1 MFRRTAAILS
11 ADLIGKDGRQ
21 RSDNLSARPVQAVSK
36 FCEWSDTGR
45 NTHRTSLRCDAPR
58 VLSSFSGRV
67 PAEVNDGFRYGGDC
81 ECSPRFA
88 AVKQGSVARSGAQ
101 GTRHFF
107 SNARKEAAKEKCSQG
122 GLKTSPLS
130 NPLAVPCKIAFVLYR
145 TVSASTS
152 APPASP
158 ALMRWLSKNAARL
171 GRRAL
176 RP

>member
-1 MFRRTAAILS
+1 MFSPAAAILS

-88 AVKQGSVARSGAQ
+88 AFCSSLTLGERAISFRMPEKKWQIPAGHRRKVQPRGLESQPPWQSPDTAVRDCFIRPSWFPPRSVA
-101 GTRHFF
+101 
-107 SNARKEAAKEKCSQG
+107 AAVG
-122 GLKTSPLS
+122 G
-130 NPLAVPCKIAFVLYR
+130 
-145 TVSASTS
+145 
-152 APPASP
+152 
-158 ALMRWLSKNAARL
+158 
-171 GRRAL
+171 
-176 RP
+176 